1 MTQSIVDF
9 KILFSVSIYFSA
21 PVSLQKTFLQC
32 WTLLSF
38 LNCTLWH
45 LLIQLVWVVHKFWK
59 ELPLQQWL
67 LRGSWENQ
75 LIWIAGILLNYW
87 GLWQFILAKDC
98 VFTLCLRD
106 EYGPDGIPLL
116 SLLLSFIEFAWKQ
129 CQFFLHLYSSNSSS
143 PSLLHFLL
151 FQHLFCFIAW
161 SQELVPLICSCI
173 HKQPRKVT
181 MSSNT
186 NITSSSFLP

>member
-1 MTQSIVDF
+1 MTQSIMGF

-21 PVSLQKTFLQC
+21 KKFLQC
-32 WTLLSF
+32 WTLLFF

-75 LIWIAGILLNYW
+75 LTWIAGILLNYW

-98 VFTLCLRD
+98 VFTLCLGD
-106 EYGPDGIPLL
+106 EYVPDGIPLR
-116 SLLLSFIEFAWKQ
+116 SSVK
-129 CQFFLHLYSSNSSS
+129 LYWICLEAMSVFSS
-143 PSLLHFLL
+143 PVQLVTAVV
-151 FQHLFCFIAW
+151 HLFSIFCCF
-161 SQELVPLICSCI
+161 
-173 HKQPRKVT
+173 
-181 MSSNT
+181 
-186 NITSSSFLP
+186 SSSFVS